1 MRDNCFVTID
11 GLRGGG
17 LVSILVHEQASD
29 ELKNKYRE
37 NGVVKIEQV
46 VSNEWLEKLSSVA
59 DSQLANP
66 GP

>member
-1 MRDNCFVTID
+1 M
-11 GLRGGG
+11 
-17 LVSILVHEQASD
+17 SILVHEQASD